1 MADDQAT
8 ENKTEEPTGRRLSK
22 AREEGSIARSREL
35 PSAVMLVT
43 GAAIVFWGGAAA
55 ASLLERMVAT
65 GLRIDPLVGR
75 DPARLLLG
83 AWTVVKPALGIIIVF
98 GSGIAVIGT
107 LSALLVG
114 GLVFSWRPVMPDL
127 ARLNPVQGFGRLWSR
142 DGLVEVLKSVI
153 KLLGVAAVAFWWL
166 RGETRNFTDLA
177 RAGWPGGL
185 WQAGSLLG
193 QLFLVTSISLA
204 VVVLLEVPYRIWSH
218 RQDLRMSRQE
228 LRDEA
233 REVEGNPQTKRR
245 IKQTRRKVARARMM
259 TQVPKADVV
268 LTNPTHVSVA
278 LRYQHGEMRA
288 PRLIAKGAGLVA
300 LRIREVA
307 AAHDVPIVEAP
318 PLARSLNRYV
328 EIEDEVPVALYRAV
342 AEVLAFVYRL
352 RAARAAGKSEPAVP
366 SASFD
371 PPAEL
376 RV

>member
-1 MADDQAT
+1 MADDQAS

-35 PSAVMLVT
+35 PSAIMLMT
-43 GAAIVFWGGAAA
+43 GAAIVFWGGTVA

-65 GLRIDPLVGR
+65 GLHIDPLLGR
-75 DPARLLLG
+75 DPARLLAG
-83 AWTVVKPALGIIIVF
+83 AWVVVKPALAVVIVF
-98 GSGIAVIGT
+98 GGGIALIGT

-127 ARLNPVQGFGRLWSR
+127 ARLDPIQGFARLWSR
-142 DGLVEVLKSVI
+142 EVLVEIVKSVI
-153 KLLGVAAVAFWWL
+153 KLLGVAAVAYWWL
-166 RGETRNFTDLA
+166 RGAARNFADLA

-193 QLFLVTSISLA
+193 QLFLLTSISLA
-204 VVVLLEVPYRIWSH
+204 IVVLLEVPYRIWSH

-245 IKQTRRKVARARMM
+245 VKQMRRKVARARMM
-259 TQVPKADVV
+259 SQVPKANVV

-278 LRYQHGEMRA
+278 LQYQQGTMRA
-288 PRLIAKGAGLVA
+288 PRLVAKGAGLVA

-307 AAHDVPIVEAP
+307 ADHDVPIVEAP
-318 PLARSLNRYV
+318 PLARSLHRYV
-328 EIEDEVPVALYRAV
+328 EMEDEVPAALYRAV

-352 RAARAAGKSEPAVP
+352 RAARAAGKPEPVAS
-366 SASFD
+366 SANFD

>member
-1 MADDQAT
+1 MADDQAS

-35 PSAVMLVT
+35 PSAITLMT
-43 GAAIVFWGGAAA
+43 GAAIVFWGGTVAG
-55 ASLLERMVAT
+55 SLLERMVAT
-65 GLRIDPLVGR
+65 GLRIDPLLGR
-75 DPARLLLG
+75 DPARLLAG
-83 AWTVVKPALGIIIVF
+83 AWVVVKPALEVIIVF
-98 GSGIAVIGT
+98 GGGIAVIGT

-127 ARLNPVQGFGRLWSR
+127 ARLDPIQGFARLWSR
-142 DGLVEVLKSVI
+142 EVLVEIVKSVI
-153 KLLGVAAVAFWWL
+153 KLLGVAAVAYWWL
-166 RGETRNFTDLA
+166 RGAARNFADLA

-185 WQAGSLLG
+185 WQAGNLLG
-193 QLFLVTSISLA
+193 QLFLLTSISLA
-204 VVVLLEVPYRIWSH
+204 IVVLLEVPYRIWSH

-245 IKQTRRKVARARMM
+245 VKQMRRKVARARMM
-259 TQVPKADVV
+259 SQVPKADVV

-278 LRYQHGEMRA
+278 LQYQQGTMRA
-288 PRLIAKGAGLVA
+288 PRLVAKGAGLVA

-307 AAHDVPIVEAP
+307 AEHDVPIVEAP
-318 PLARSLNRYV
+318 PLARSLHRYV
-328 EIEDEVPVALYRAV
+328 EIEDEVPAALYRAV

-352 RAARAAGKSEPAVP
+352 RAARAAGKPEPVAS
-366 SASFD
+366 SANFD

>member
-1 MADDQAT
+1 MADDQAS

-35 PSAVMLVT
+35 PSAIMLMT
-43 GAAIVFWGGAAA
+43 GAAIVFWGGTVA

-65 GLRIDPLVGR
+65 GLRIDPLLGR
-75 DPARLLLG
+75 DPARLLAG
-83 AWTVVKPALGIIIVF
+83 AWVVVKPALAVVIVF
-98 GSGIAVIGT
+98 GGGIAVIGT

-127 ARLNPVQGFGRLWSR
+127 ARLDPIQGFARLWSR
-142 DGLVEVLKSVI
+142 EVLVEIVKSVI
-153 KLLGVAAVAFWWL
+153 KLLGVAAVAYWWL
-166 RGETRNFTDLA
+166 RGAARNFADLA

-193 QLFLVTSISLA
+193 QLFLLTSISLA
-204 VVVLLEVPYRIWSH
+204 IVVLLEVPYRIWSH

-245 IKQTRRKVARARMM
+245 VKQMRRKVARARMM
-259 TQVPKADVV
+259 SQVPKADVV

-278 LRYQHGEMRA
+278 LQYQQGTMRA
-288 PRLIAKGAGLVA
+288 PRLVAKGAGLVA

-307 AAHDVPIVEAP
+307 AEHDVPIVEAP
-318 PLARSLNRYV
+318 PLARSLHRYV
-328 EIEDEVPVALYRAV
+328 EIEDEVPAALYRAV

-352 RAARAAGKSEPAVP
+352 RAARAAGKPEPVAS
-366 SASFD
+366 SANFD